1 MVAREKPPNHVGS
14 HAPESDHS
22 ELHHRLLCRADC
34 STSSV
39 PFPKRAKSAA
49 RIDGA
54 SFTVGLA
61 ILPLTCWTLRKCAE
75 WTRPAGRCTRH
86 RIAGPTVP
94 RPAPAK
100 SSPRSEEHTSELQ
113 SLRHLVCR
121 LLLEKKKKNSGY
133 QHWTHDVKELVS

>member
-1 MVAREKPPNHVGS
+1 MVAREKPPNHVGA
-14 HAPESDHS
+14 HAAESDHS

-39 PFPKRAKSAA
+39 SFPKRAKSAA

-75 WTRPAGRCTRH
+75 WTRPAGRRTRH

-94 RPAPAK
+94 LPAPAK
-100 SSPRSEEHTSELQ
+100 SSPR
-113 SLRHLVCR
+113 R
-121 LLLEKKKKNSGY
+121 LDSCASVRCPLSAYSHPPTQPPARPCDG
-133 QHWTHDVKELVS
+133 